1 MLPKH
6 WLSLTLCLAQGAL
19 VTGTGCTSSTA
30 PPASAQSA
38 PPRATAAHVHHR
50 ARFEPGSAG
59 GSSQPTNSKE
69 VLATEGTRVAEAQAQ
84 ILVTILETDRGL
96 PLTPAPTLPTG
107 AAAETGVSA
116 EKTELLHLRVS
127 IVSQQK
133 EVLPLLGPK
142 RFWVEYGDGKT
153 ANPVVRGARSPAL
166 PTRYL
171 TAGSEVDGWLAF
183 RIPVRASK
191 VVLRTNLTTPPSS
204 ISVPAGG
211 VGSPAVNPPSGPPA
225 REQ

>member
-6 WLSLTLCLAQGAL
+6 WLSLTLCLALGAL
-19 VTGTGCTSSTA
+19 LAGTGCSPSTA
-30 PPASAQSA
+30 PTASAQPA
-38 PPRATAAHVHHR
+38 PPTTTAAHVHHR

-69 VLATEGTRVAEAQAQ
+69 VLETEGTRVAEAQSQ

-96 PLTPAPTLPTG
+96 PLTPAPTQPTG

-183 RIPVRASK
+183 RIPVGASG
-191 VVLRTNLTTPPSS
+191 VALRTNLTTPPSS
-204 ISVPAGG
+204 IPVPAGSS
-211 VGSPAVNPPSGPPA
+211 GSRGAVPPGPPA
-225 REQ
+225 RQQ